1 MTPTRRELIADYRQ
15 NPPPMGVF
23 QIRHI
28 LSGRIFVV
36 SARNVRGIINS
47 HRFQLRSGSHP
58 NKPLQAE
65 WNASGAEAFAFEV
78 LDELAPVDASG
89 KDASAD
95 LADLE
100 TLWLEKLAPYGE
112 RGYNARK

>member
-1 MTPTRRELIADYRQ
+1 MSPTRRELIDGYKQ

-28 LSGRIFVV
+28 PSGRMFVV
-36 SARNVRGIINS
+36 SAQNLAGIMNS

-65 WNASGAEAFAFEV
+65 WNASGADAFAFEA

-89 KDASAD
+89 KDARAD

-100 TLWLEKLAPYGE
+100 MLWLEKLAPYGE